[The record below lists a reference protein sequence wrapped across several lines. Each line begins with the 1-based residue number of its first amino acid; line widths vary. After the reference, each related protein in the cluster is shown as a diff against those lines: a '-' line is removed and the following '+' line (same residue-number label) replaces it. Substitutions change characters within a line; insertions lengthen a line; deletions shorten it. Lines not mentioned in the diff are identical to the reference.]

1 MKAFAGLTLGNEC
14 NQFTDATHPR
24 RMPANAEQIGEWL
37 DTLIGL
43 VAKRCRRDGRLIA
56 HSENDAIWYADGHA
70 FLPRYASCKGDVTTV
85 HSWYSTVPD
94 SITVRCHAKA
104 WDTRPGSLNYPRH
117 SLLIRIARCGYRK
130 SEHLAM

>member
-1 MKAFAGLTLGNEC
+1 MTEAIYGTLSDMKAFAGLTLGNEC

-70 FLPRYASCKGDVTTV
+70 SC
-85 HSWYSTVPD
+85 
-94 SITVRCHAKA
+94 
-104 WDTRPGSLNYPRH
+104 
-117 SLLIRIARCGYRK
+117 
-130 SEHLAM
+130 